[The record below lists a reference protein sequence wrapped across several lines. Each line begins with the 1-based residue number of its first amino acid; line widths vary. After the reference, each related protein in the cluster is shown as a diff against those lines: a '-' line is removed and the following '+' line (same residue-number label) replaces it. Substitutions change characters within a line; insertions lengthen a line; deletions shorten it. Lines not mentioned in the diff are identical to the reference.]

1 MWRLYV
7 GQQGPGKKGGQGPS
21 RQCKL
26 GGFFFQPSIEEIKK
40 TAALILIL
48 SFAYCVVFVV
58 VIVAD
63 GMG

>member
-21 RQCKL
+21 GQCKL

-40 TAALILIL
+40 TAALIFDSELCIL
-48 SFAYCVVFVV
+48 CCVVV